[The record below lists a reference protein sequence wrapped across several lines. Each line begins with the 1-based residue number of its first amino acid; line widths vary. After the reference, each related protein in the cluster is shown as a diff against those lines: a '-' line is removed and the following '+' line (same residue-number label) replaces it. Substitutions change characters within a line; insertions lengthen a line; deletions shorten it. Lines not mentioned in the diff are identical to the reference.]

1 MVGHPHKQRGRGR
14 NRKPRTDLKVCWAN
28 VQKGQ
33 PKHIAL
39 LHSCCM
45 ERIDVI
51 CVQEPWSAP
60 GTKTQNHPAY
70 DLYAPIDSWAETD
83 DALFDHQRPRVLTY
97 VRKGAGLNPQQRRS
111 VNSRDLL
118 WLNVN
123 TYSILNVYRQPH
135 THSVLDYVTHLE
147 PPPNCLIGGDFNVW
161 HDTFEP
167 GVETK
172 AGGGHLADW
181 ASIADMDFIGAP
193 GEPTHKKGHVLDL
206 TFSNVPN
213 SITMIR
219 HDMHS
224 GSDHETQVTTLPS
237 RGKIPVSQIHYRVP
251 DSELS
256 KFAGL
261 MQVGLTRLPDPATL
275 TTAVE
280 LDEYAAALASV
291 FQESITTAGKPP
303 QDGLQA
309 TPWWTDE
316 CQEARDRHLRA
327 RRVVYDGEIPE
338 ETRQFLA
345 TVRKAKRNYWRELIN
360 GIDSDEK
367 LYKVMG
373 WHRLTTSLKAPP
385 LVVNGT
391 VIEDTRD
398 KANALKAEV
407 LGRFSAADDL
417 DYDPLDEWNGT
428 GHLPWANSVSA
439 EEVERYCIGV
449 TSTSPGTDR
458 VTVRLLKACWGE
470 VRTAI
475 HGLFNRCLALN
486 HFPTPWKL
494 AEVAMM
500 VKTGKRDKSSPRS
513 WRPIA
518 LLSCISKGLERI
530 IASRIAWTAL
540 TTGLL
545 SPQHGGALPKRS
557 ALDLAACLTADLETA
572 LAAKKHITIVT
583 LDVQGAF
590 DAVLTRRLLKRMTE
604 QGWPLALLQLVKSF
618 LTERRVQVRL
628 EKETTDPSHVQC
640 GTPQGSPLS
649 PVLYMLYLAELLN
662 QDLTFRFGY
671 ADDILIYRTSH
682 SLDDNV
688 EQLARDVREIFEW
701 GDEHKIAFAPEK
713 IEMIHITNQ
722 RGDYSPP
729 IVVDNRITIPCI
741 TTAKEGEQPALRWLG
756 VWFDR
761 RLTFKRHVRERS
773 GKARLVAQHI
783 RGLGRIDNGPPAS
796 SLRKAV
802 ITCVLPS
809 VLYGTEVWYAGRT
822 KPGHRTGRRDMISTR
837 LGGHVDLVQKT
848 ITLAARGV
856 LPVWRTTPLTT
867 LIRDAGLPS
876 ASAALEEAKAR
887 FAMRLQTVDEHH
899 PLVRRIPT
907 PVISR
912 GRYAGTHMA
921 AKTKIQRIGDL
932 FPQVPRPK
940 LVPPHFSPGC
950 RIDPTMGVD
959 KKTAA
964 ESFKKWWAN
973 LPPEDVTIFSDGSE
987 KYVEGEHRVGY
998 GYAIYQNRKQIAS
1011 GCGSINDLSHV
1022 FDAEAIGAWKGL
1034 QKAASMPAGVRT
1046 QRLWMCID
1054 STSVIWGVRGIPSPS
1069 SQWAFLACQGVMET
1083 HNVRVKWSP
1092 GHMGIEGNE
1101 AADKLADCGA
1111 SKELWDSGLA
1121 SEPTVSGIRSLF
1133 RKERNLHRDNW
1144 WVEASKKLSWS
1155 YQRWDPVY
1163 EVKPLPELDMPRR
1176 LLHYYLATKTT
1187 HGDYEW
1193 YHVKYRHADAELRC
1207 RCKKLKTP
1215 LHFVLCRHAIKRF
1228 NGWPKDTRPVAPP
1241 RNERDAM
1248 QYLKSLLDKPE
1259 QFVTFLHVTKV
1270 FQT

>member
-1 MVGHPHKQRGRGR
+1 MVGHPYKQRGGAR
-14 NRKPRTDLKVCWAN
+14 NRKPRTDLNICWAN

-33 PKHIAL
+33 PKHITL
-39 LHSCCM
+39 LHLCDA

-60 GTKTQNHPAY
+60 GTKTQNHPSY
-70 DLYAPIDSWAETD
+70 DLYAPIDSWDETEEEI
-83 DALFDHQRPRVLTY
+83 FERIRPRVLTY

-123 TYSILNVYRQPH
+123 TYSILNVYRQGH
-135 THSVLDYVTHLE
+135 THQVLDYVTHLE
-147 PPPNCLIGGDFNVW
+147 PPPNCIVGGDFNAR

-167 GVETK
+167 GSDTVG
-172 AGGGHLADW
+172 GGGHLADW
-181 ASIADMDFIGAP
+181 AAISNMDFIGAA
-193 GEPTHKKGHVLDL
+193 GEPTHNKGHVLDL

-224 GSDHETQVTTLPS
+224 GSDHETQVTTFPS
-237 RGKIPVSQIHYRVP
+237 RGKIPVTQIHYRVP

-1144 WVEASKKLSWS
+1144 WLEASKKLSWS
-1155 YQRWDPVY
+1155 YQRWGPVY